1 MDEPSAGVDPSGRRS
16 IWDLLFKYRKGRTI
30 VISTHHMDEAD
41 VLGDRIAII
50 SNGKLI
56 AHGTSYFLKNKFGR
70 GYYLTI
76 AKKQLTNG
84 EDGDMPAAISP
95 STSSESSE
103 SASSAS
109 QDSGARSLSSLSDE
123 NNNSSSKSVKK
134 WSPPPQGNSPQYRPS
149 PDTSLND
156 DDDEN
161 AAEEIDMEDFEKSQ
175 LKNEQ
180 TLLAA
185 LSSPQ
190 DIQINA
196 FIKSKIPSALL
207 VENIG
212 TEMTY
217 SISNKP
223 EHTKNYEKIF
233 NSLESNMPRLAID
246 SIGLSDTTLEVTT

>member
-1 MDEPSAGVDPSGRRS
+1 
-16 IWDLLFKYRKGRTI
+16 
-30 VISTHHMDEAD
+30 MDEAD

-76 AKKQLTNG
+76 AKKQLT
-84 EDGDMPAAISP
+84 DSYDIPAISP
-95 STSSESSE
+95 SSTSSESS
-103 SASSAS
+103 SSS
-109 QDSGARSLSSLSDE
+109 SRDSGARSLSSLSE
-123 NNNSSSKSVKK
+123 ENSSTGTTKVEKK
-134 WSPPPQGNSPQYRPS
+134 PPSPQFRPS
-149 PDTSLND
+149 PDTSLAD
-156 DDDEN
+156 DDDD
-161 AAEEIDMEDFEKSQ
+161 EEIDMEDFEKSQ

-180 TLLAA
+180 NLLAS
-185 LSSPQ
+185 LSTQQ

-196 FIKSKIPSALL
+196 FIKSKIPSAIL

-223 EHTKNYEKIF
+223 EFTKHYEKIF
-233 NSLESNMPRLAID
+233 SSLESAMPRLTID
-246 SIGLSDTTLEVTT
+246 SIGLSDTTLEVIIETIKMRNYIIASIVLISGDLH